1 MANLEELTKKA
12 EEMEKQL
19 KELKLEIE
27 RAKKDLE
34 LKCSYN
40 YKDRYFFIDGEG
52 VVGRSQWDNMDI
64 DINRFSQGNIFKTKE
79 EANLESERR
88 TLLAKFREFRDERN
102 EGWKPDW
109 TDANEAKW
117 SAVLSAGKLEAL
129 SMYLNNGFDTFGHFK
144 NQEDCQRAIEIF
156 GKEIIELFVGCKN
169 VQ

>member
-19 KELKLEIE
+19 KELKLEIK
-27 RAKKDLE
+27 RAKKDWKME
-34 LKCSYN
+34 STYERE
-40 YKDRYFFIDGEG
+40 DEYFFVDDEGRATESHWDG
-52 VVGRSQWDNMDI
+52 WDI
-64 DINRFSQGNIFKTKE
+64 DINRFSQGNIFATKQ
-79 EANLESERR
+79 EANLESNRR

-109 TDANEAKW
+109 TDTNEAKW

-129 SMYLNNGFDTFGHFK
+129 SMYLNNSFDTFGHFK

-156 GKEIIELFVGCKN
+156 GKEIIELFMEP
-169 VQ
+169 